1 VGKLGKLNLRSDV
14 PDKDKI
20 TVRLFANLREVVGE
34 REITVTVP
42 SGVTVSCL
50 NNEIFRKY
58 PQLKSFSNKFVT
70 SVNCKVTTGDTIITS
85 SDEIALLPPVSGG

>member
-1 VGKLGKLNLRSDV
+1 MDKLELRSDL
-14 PDKDKI
+14 PDNNKI
-20 TVRLFANLREVVGE
+20 KVRLFANLRELVGE
-34 REITVTVP
+34 REITITLLG
-42 SGVTVSCL
+42 GVTVDHL
-50 NNEIFRKY
+50 NNEILKRY

>member
-1 VGKLGKLNLRSDV
+1 MRSDI
-14 PDKDKI
+14 PDNNKI
-20 TVRLFANLREVVGE
+20 KVRLFANLRELVGE
-34 REITVTVP
+34 REITITVP
-42 SGVTVSCL
+42 TGVTVSYL
-50 NNEIFRKY
+50 NNEILKRY

>member
-1 VGKLGKLNLRSDV
+1 MDRLELRSDT

-20 TVRLFANLREVVGE
+20 KVRLFANLRELVGE
-34 REITVTVP
+34 KEIIITVP
-42 SGVTVSCL
+42 SGITVGYL
-50 NNEIFRKY
+50 NNEILKKY